1 MRMLKRY
8 FYFML
13 GLTAV
18 LMTACSSEETTNTEL
33 SMPEGMGRIRIT
45 ISTPES
51 NPDLTRAVSTETTW
65 LAPDHEWERLQT
77 FRILICDAATNEVVQ
92 IITGDMMGEAS
103 TSSSEHLYKQS
114 AELVSE
120 PLLAGNYKIYAT
132 ANCHSSSNENDVF
145 DDGYTVGS
153 TVDWENTTIKLANG
167 YSEKNI
173 PMTGRL
179 ANAVT
184 VTPGDV
190 TDAGTITVWRV
201 MGKMQFEFANFT
213 SSKIKIKGIE
223 VEPINQLSTGDD
235 SGKGLVYLFSK
246 DDLTS
251 TANLAAGSDITIP
264 ASARTNVGTVRYEPT
279 TPLTLDAK
287 DGTKTTGN
295 LFFYVNETDATF
307 TTTDNQYS
315 LRFKIQRKN
324 GENWFDEELRYGM
337 TTAYTDGTTGGNG
350 FNVIRRN
357 DWIHIPVYLSDW
369 QFRVEPLAYVPIA
382 GYPAAT
388 ISSDGLTATFSTGGP
403 IILQVFAQKNNDGTW
418 RDFTDPEVT
427 FQGITWKN
435 SDGTSDAGTD
445 KLFVTA
451 PTYDEDTGCIV
462 GVLNNSLA
470 AGTKTSIT
478 VTAGLGPTDGPKYVH
493 AFTFNVVLKK

>member
-51 NPDLTRAVSTETTW
+51 NPDLTRAVSTDTTW

-92 IITGDMMGEAS
+92 IISGDKSQMVDAS

-213 SSKIKIKGIE
+213 SSQMKIMGIE
-223 VEPINQLSTGDD
+223 VEPINQISTGDD

-251 TANLAAGSDITIP
+251 TDNLAAGTGVSIP
-264 ASARTNVGTVRYEPT
+264 TSARTNVGTVRYEPT

-287 DGTKTTGN
+287 GGTNPTGN

-307 TTTDNQYS
+307 TTTSNQLS
-315 LRFKIQRKN
+315 VRFKIKRQKA
-324 GENWFDEELRYGM
+324 GDEWYDEELRYGV
-337 TTAYTDGTTGGNG
+337 TTNHNGTSGG

-357 DWIHIPVYLSDW
+357 DWVHIPVYLRDW
-369 QFRVEPLAYVPIA
+369 TFRIEAMPFVPIA
-382 GYPAAT
+382 GYPAVVVGNDA
-388 ISSDGLTATFSTGGP
+388 LEATFSTGGYV
-403 IILQVFAQKNNDGTW
+403 ILQPFAQKNNDGVW
-418 RDFTDPEVT
+418 RDCSDSEVT
-427 FQGITWKN
+427 FV
-435 SDGTSDAGTD
+435 SLTSAPQAGSANMMTTP
-445 KLFVTA
+445 F
-451 PTYDEDTGCIV
+451 TYDPDTKCII
-462 GVLNNSLA
+462 GVLNNNLD
-470 AGTKTSIT
+470 AGTYRTTLTIDMK
-478 VTAGLGPTDGPKYVH
+478 LGPQGSQFDYT
-493 AFTFNVVLKK
+493 FTCNVILQK

>member
-8 FYFML
+8 FHYMI
-13 GLTAV
+13 GLMAI
-18 LMTACSSEETTNTEL
+18 MATACSSNDATEAEL

-51 NPDLTRAVSTETTW
+51 NPDLTRAVSTATTW

-92 IITGDMMGEAS
+92 IISGDKIQMGDAS

-120 PLLAGNYKIYAT
+120 PLLAGDYKIYAT
-132 ANCHSSSNENDVF
+132 ANF
-145 DDGYTVGS
+145 ADGYTVGA
-153 TVDWENTTIKLANG
+153 TVDLDRIEKFPNG
-167 YSEKNI
+167 YGSTTQYGDNLPI
-173 PMTGRL
+173 PMTGQL
-179 ANAVT
+179 AGNVT

-201 MGKMQFEFANFT
+201 IGKMQFEFANFT

-251 TANLAAGSDITIP
+251 TANLAAGTGITIP
-264 ASARTNVGTVRYEPT
+264 ASARTNVGTVRYEPAT
-279 TPLTLDAK
+279 ALTLDAK
-287 DGTKTTGN
+287 GGETTKGN

-307 TTTDNQYS
+307 TTTQNQLS
-315 LRFKIQRKN
+315 VRFKINRQKP
-324 GENWFDEELRYGM
+324 DESWYDDELRYGF
-337 TTAYTDGTTGGNG
+337 TTHHNGTTGG

-357 DWIHIPVYLSDW
+357 DWVHIPVYLRDW
-369 QFRVEPLAYVPIA
+369 TFRIEAMPFVPIA
-382 GYPAAT
+382 GYPAVVVGNDA
-388 ISSDGLTATFSTGGP
+388 LEATFSTGGYV
-403 IILQVFAQKNNDGTW
+403 ILQPFAQKNNDGIW
-418 RDFTDPEVT
+418 RDCSDPEVT
-427 FQGITWKN
+427 FV
-435 SDGTSDAGTD
+435 SLTSAPQAGSANMMTTP
-445 KLFVTA
+445 F
-451 PTYDEDTGCIV
+451 TYDPDTKCII
-462 GVLNNSLA
+462 GVLNNNLA
-470 AGTKTSIT
+470 AGTYRTTLTIDMK
-478 VTAGLGPTDGPKYVH
+478 LGPQGSQFDYT
-493 AFTFNVVLKK
+493 FTCNVILQK

>member
-51 NPDLTRAVSTETTW
+51 NPDLTRAVSTDTTW

-92 IITGDMMGEAS
+92 IISGDKSQMGDAS

-120 PLLAGNYKIYAT
+120 PLLAGAYKIYAT
-132 ANCHSSSNENDVF
+132 ANF
-145 DDGYTVGS
+145 ADGYIVGA
-153 TVDWENTTIKLANG
+153 TVDLDRTEKFPNG
-167 YSEKNI
+167 YGLTTQYGENLPI
-173 PMTGRL
+173 PMTGQL
-179 ANAVT
+179 AGNVT

-251 TANLAAGSDITIP
+251 TANLAAGTGITIP

-287 DGTKTTGN
+287 DGTNFTGN

-307 TTTDNQYS
+307 TTTNNQLS
-315 LRFKIQRKN
+315 VRFKIKRQKAGN
-324 GENWFDEELRYGM
+324 EDEWYDEELRYGV
-337 TTAYTDGTTGGNG
+337 TTNHNGTSGG

-357 DWIHIPVYLSDW
+357 DWVHIPVYLRDW
-369 QFRVEPLAYVPIA
+369 TFRIEAMPFVPIG
-382 GYPAAT
+382 GYPAVVVGNDA
-388 ISSDGLTATFSTGGP
+388 LEATFSTGGYV
-403 IILQVFAQKNNDGTW
+403 ILQPFAQKNNDGVW
-418 RDFTDPEVT
+418 RDCSDPEVT
-427 FQGITWKN
+427 FV
-435 SDGTSDAGTD
+435 SLTSTPQPGSGSMMTTPFA
-445 KLFVTA
+445 
-451 PTYDEDTGCIV
+451 YDEDTKCII
-462 GVLNNSLA
+462 GVLNNNLD
-470 AGTKTSIT
+470 AGTYRTTLTIDMK
-478 VTAGLGPTDGPKYVH
+478 LGPQGSQFDYT
-493 AFTFNVVLKK
+493 FTCNVILQK